1 MQAQASADEAASS
14 SAEHLQEL
22 QARMEA
28 RQRWLEG
35 EEAALVAKVAEA
47 TAPATEHLDQL
58 LSAAMVLRQ
67 EVEALR

>member
-1 MQAQASADEAASS
+1 
-14 SAEHLQEL
+14 
-22 QARMEA
+22 MEA